1 MPVTTAQFAN
11 AVNFMCEWLETR
23 LSPSSTT
30 VVGYTGPND
39 LRCFIL
45 ILAGAKTG
53 TKVLLCSSRNSLE
66 GKLALIQQSNC
77 QAWLSSSEGDA
88 QDILGE
94 HPMPSFVIPNVSELI
109 RAEPVPVYP
118 YEKSFLD
125 ARWDL
130 LAYLHTSGST
140 GNPKLIPMYLG
151 AVACVDALHLIAPED
166 GKRPTAV
173 EWASSTLLCMMPLFH
188 MSGIAGA
195 LYSALMFDWT
205 IVLPPPGPISMTLIE
220 RLLDSF
226 PMNSAFIPPSIL
238 NEMAKSTDALN
249 KLAALDLVISAGGP
263 VAPFAG
269 DIISRHTNLQQ
280 IMGSTEGHWYATL
293 PTKRPDW
300 AYFQFSSQ
308 TGYEMVP
315 DRDGLHELVFKRQPH
330 LDLTQPIFM
339 TFPKLNVWH
348 TQDLYLAHPETPE
361 LWKFEGRKD
370 DLLILSNGMK
380 INPLGAETQLSKHP
394 AIQAACLSGSG
405 KFQVAALIQLA
416 NGFSTN
422 DEATLNLPQNENSP
436 GVVDDVRALLSKY
449 TFNLQPEPK
458 GTRVILTGSTGFLGS
473 YLLDTLVADPQVSE
487 VWCLNRSQ
495 DALQKQIQSAKDKS
509 LRHDWGSKVK
519 FYTAQL
525 GLPDW
530 RLGAAE
536 YRTLLK
542 GTAHVIHNAWQ
553 VNFNLSVWSFES
565 QIAGVS
571 NLIQFC
577 SEARNPVHVCY
588 ISSIGVATNW
598 SATHVDPVP
607 EALVQD
613 ASAPRTGY
621 GASKMVAE
629 NLLYQAASAD
639 VLRLTVCR
647 VGQMSGPVLGD
658 SDHGVW
664 NPKEWLPTLIGTSSE
679 MRALPEDFGN
689 RGNIDWVPIDLAT
702 QIISEML
709 FNSNISDEAG
719 PQFFHVINPNTIR
732 WKSVLPLIRER
743 LQKHQNLPV
752 DVLSFNSWVRKLQNT
767 SGNMSPISEDG
778 AFEGIRW
785 LKLLEFYESIRL
797 PDRIGEEQE
806 PSSVLPPEYRLN
818 QIVTEASTSNA
829 MVNIPGRSRG
839 CATCRK
845 RRVKCDESLPECLA
859 CVRMRLPCPGAR
871 TGSFFVHAVPR
882 SYSSNEACSPALRI
896 PGAQPSRASAFDQ
909 LFVSHFVESFFGT
922 MKPPPTPGPPSKI
935 WLHELPVFLTSS
947 GSSSA
952 KPAIRAASMISY
964 GTLAGDVSIKTAAR
978 RWYAE
983 ALHHLQCQITK
994 GNVSVDDS
1002 IICAVVMLIHFETW
1016 AGTSRK
1022 AWLRHLKGAAML
1034 LQVAGPERCS
1044 RGFMHQVFSHL
1055 RFQMFVAAMTEN
1067 EVPIFASQDWMTIPF
1082 RIYPKLIFDQ
1092 LIDVLFSVLKCLS
1105 IADQLIKFDDKAD
1118 LRATLDA
1125 LISDTMLQ
1133 SSQWW
1138 LECVGSSIFGQISP
1152 KQGCGPDEAQ
1162 LLLTHTSVPAAALC
1176 SLYDAANMI
1185 AFRLLHLVSSSG
1197 SSHDLQVRQ
1206 HAQSILSA
1214 SHFIDEVSG
1223 PAPDRGSIMITLQ
1236 LKVVSLWSP
1245 SSEQRNMALA
1255 LLERDKHQKGGLSDI
1270 SAVSDEYFA
1279 DVAAYILRQYTRE

>member
-39 LRCFIL
+39 LRCSIL

-53 TKVLLCSSRNSLE
+53 AKVLLCSSRNSLE

-94 HPMPSFVIPNVSELI
+94 HPMPSFVIPSVSELI

-140 GNPKLIPMYLG
+140 GNPKLIPIYLG

-173 EWASSTLLCMMPLFH
+173 EWANSTLLCMMPLFH
-188 MSGIAGA
+188 MSSIAGA

-205 IVLPPPGPISMTLIE
+205 IVLPPPSPISMSLIE
-220 RLLDSF
+220 RLLDLL

-238 NEMAKSTDALN
+238 NEMAKSKDALN

-280 IMGSTEGHWYATL
+280 IMGSTEGHCPIFVTL
-293 PTKRPDW
+293 P
-300 AYFQFSSQ
+300 
-308 TGYEMVP
+308 E
-315 DRDGLHELVFKRQPH
+315 
-330 LDLTQPIFM
+330 
-339 TFPKLNVWH
+339 LNVWH
-348 TQDLYLAHPETPE
+348 TQDLYLAHPEIPE

-422 DEATLNLPQNENSP
+422 DEATLNLIHRQFVRIVDEPFVWTPKGTLARKATYAKFSQEIDSVYQEQSSGPQVNASDFDQLHTTILQAARGAIGNTSLAAEDDLFQAGFDSLSVQLLHQKLSQALWQSLQPQNENSP
-436 GVVDDVRALLSKY
+436 GVVDDVRALLAKY

-519 FYTAQL
+519 FHTAQL

-588 ISSIGVATNW
+588 ISSIRVATNW
-598 SATHVDPVP
+598 SATHVGPVP

-613 ASAPRTGY
+613 TAAPGTGY

-629 NLLYQAASAD
+629 NLLYQAANAD

-647 VGQMSGPVLGD
+647 VGQMSGPVLRGC
-658 SDHGVW
+658 DHGVW
-664 NPKEWLPTLIGTSSE
+664 NPKEWLPTLIRTSSE
-679 MRALPEDFGN
+679 MRALPEDLGN
-689 RGNIDWVPIDLAT
+689 QDNIDWVPIDLAAH
-702 QIISEML
+702 IISEMV
-709 FNSNISDEAG
+709 FNSDTSDEAR
-719 PQFFHVINPNTIR
+719 PQFFHVINPSTIR

-743 LQKHQNLPV
+743 LQKHQNLPA
-752 DVLSFNSWVRKLQNT
+752 DVLSFNSWIRKLRNT
-767 SGNMSPISEDG
+767 SGNMSPVGED
-778 AFEGIRW
+778 
-785 LKLLEFYESIRL
+785 
-797 PDRIGEEQE
+797 
-806 PSSVLPPEYRLN
+806 
-818 QIVTEASTSNA
+818 EASTSNV

-871 TGSFFVHAVPR
+871 TGTFFVHAVP
-882 SYSSNEACSPALRI
+882 SSSSSHRTCGSALRL
-896 PGAQPSRASAFDQ
+896 PSPQPSRSSAFDQ

-922 MKPPPTPGPPSKI
+922 MKPPPTPGTPSKI

-947 GSSSA
+947 ESSSA
-952 KPAIRAASMISY
+952 KTAIRATSMISY

-1016 AGTSRK
+1016 AGTSQK

-1044 RGFMHQVFSHL
+1044 HGFMHQVFSHL

-1105 IADQLIKFDDKAD
+1105 IADQLINSDDDGD
-1118 LRATLDA
+1118 LRAILDA
-1125 LISDTMLQ
+1125 LIQDTMLQ
-1133 SSQWW
+1133 ASQW
-1138 LECVGSSIFGQISP
+1138 C
-1152 KQGCGPDEAQ
+1152 
-1162 LLLTHTSVPAAALC
+1162 
-1176 SLYDAANMI
+1176 
-1185 AFRLLHLVSSSG
+1185 
-1197 SSHDLQVRQ
+1197 SSH
-1206 HAQSILSA
+1206 SFMLS
-1214 SHFIDEVSG
+1214 
-1223 PAPDRGSIMITLQ
+1223 L
-1236 LKVVSLWSP
+1236 
-1245 SSEQRNMALA
+1245 
-1255 LLERDKHQKGGLSDI
+1255 
-1270 SAVSDEYFA
+1270 
-1279 DVAAYILRQYTRE
+1279 

>member
-1 MPVTTAQFAN
+1 MVSQRFESDKGRRLLLTVADQLAETEPSRILYHIFVDQTSTVPMPVTTAQFAN

-118 YEKSFLD
+118 YEKSFID

-173 EWASSTLLCMMPLFH
+173 EWANSTLLCMMPLFH

-238 NEMAKSTDALN
+238 NKMAKSTDALN

-422 DEATLNLPQNENSP
+422 DEATLNLVWEAIEECNASMSSYAQIHRQFVRIVDEPCVWTPKGTLARKATYAKFSQEIDSLYQEQSSGPQVNASDFDQLHTTILQAARGAIGNTSLAAEDDLFQAGFDSLSVQLLHQKLSQALWQSLQPQNENSS
-436 GVVDDVRALLSKY
+436 GVVDDVRALLAKY

-519 FYTAQL
+519 FHTAQL

-647 VGQMSGPVLGD
+647 VGQMSGPVLRGC
-658 SDHGVW
+658 DHG
-664 NPKEWLPTLIGTSSE
+664 LIRTPSE
-679 MRALPEDFGN
+679 MRALPEDLGN
-689 RGNIDWVPIDLAT
+689 QDNIDWVPIDLAAH
-702 QIISEML
+702 IISEMV
-709 FNSNISDEAG
+709 FNSDTSDEAR
-719 PQFFHVINPNTIR
+719 PQFFHVINPSTIR

-743 LQKHQNLPV
+743 LQKHQNLPA
-752 DVLSFNSWVRKLQNT
+752 DVLSFNSWIRKLRNT
-767 SGNMSPISEDG
+767 SGNMSPVGEDG
-778 AFEGIRW
+778 ASEGISG
-785 LKLLEFYESIRL
+785 LKPLEFYESIRL
-797 PDRIGEEQE
+797 PDRIG
-806 PSSVLPPEYRLN
+806 
-818 QIVTEASTSNA
+818 
-829 MVNIPGRSRG
+829 
-839 CATCRK
+839 
-845 RRVKCDESLPECLA
+845 
-859 CVRMRLPCPGAR
+859 
-871 TGSFFVHAVPR
+871 
-882 SYSSNEACSPALRI
+882 
-896 PGAQPSRASAFDQ
+896 
-909 LFVSHFVESFFGT
+909 
-922 MKPPPTPGPPSKI
+922 
-935 WLHELPVFLTSS
+935 
-947 GSSSA
+947 
-952 KPAIRAASMISY
+952 
-964 GTLAGDVSIKTAAR
+964 
-978 RWYAE
+978 
-983 ALHHLQCQITK
+983 
-994 GNVSVDDS
+994 
-1002 IICAVVMLIHFETW
+1002 
-1016 AGTSRK
+1016 
-1022 AWLRHLKGAAML
+1022 
-1034 LQVAGPERCS
+1034 
-1044 RGFMHQVFSHL
+1044 
-1055 RFQMFVAAMTEN
+1055 
-1067 EVPIFASQDWMTIPF
+1067 
-1082 RIYPKLIFDQ
+1082 
-1092 LIDVLFSVLKCLS
+1092 
-1105 IADQLIKFDDKAD
+1105 
-1118 LRATLDA
+1118 
-1125 LISDTMLQ
+1125 
-1133 SSQWW
+1133 
-1138 LECVGSSIFGQISP
+1138 
-1152 KQGCGPDEAQ
+1152 
-1162 LLLTHTSVPAAALC
+1162 
-1176 SLYDAANMI
+1176 
-1185 AFRLLHLVSSSG
+1185 
-1197 SSHDLQVRQ
+1197 
-1206 HAQSILSA
+1206 
-1214 SHFIDEVSG
+1214 
-1223 PAPDRGSIMITLQ
+1223 
-1236 LKVVSLWSP
+1236 
-1245 SSEQRNMALA
+1245 
-1255 LLERDKHQKGGLSDI
+1255 
-1270 SAVSDEYFA
+1270 
-1279 DVAAYILRQYTRE
+1279 